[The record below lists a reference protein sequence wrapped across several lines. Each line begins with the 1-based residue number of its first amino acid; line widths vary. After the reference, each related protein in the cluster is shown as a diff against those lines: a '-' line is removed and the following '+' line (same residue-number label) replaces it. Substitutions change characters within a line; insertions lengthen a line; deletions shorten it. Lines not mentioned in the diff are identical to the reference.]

1 MNSTALRHFQEG
13 LLLLLSEICWQDQP
27 DTKLP
32 NTMGLLSIIPA
43 NFGREPIGSDVMS
56 RAVARHEV
64 SYACPQGSN
73 EQLHGRHARIEAAV
87 LSRLVRY
94 HRMSAGADIEPV
106 SAMKCDAETHGLLF
120 SLGLCLGI

>member
-43 NFGREPIGSDVMS
+43 NFDREPIGGDVMS

-73 EQLHGRHARIEAAV
+73 EQLHRRHAGIAAAV

-94 HRMSAGADIEPV
+94 HSMSATGDIEAV
-106 SAMKCDAETHGLLF
+106 AAAKCDPEAHGLLF
-120 SLGLCLGI
+120 FLGLCSGI